1 MMKIERVDKEYA
13 AKSSQSATIAR
24 RQRTFRN
31 RYLHMTE
38 MEMMMMMMNWQDAK
52 VEFLLAEECIKSAR
66 PSARGKVQ
74 LTRLL
79 FLSLSIDPSLI
90 LWSSALICRF
100 FNETLQNMPRDKC
113 HHRAPI
119 NCTLH
124 HYRGHDG
131 GKGTANSS
139 LLYSAKNTLPIFCR
153 LFPCSIFALVLS
165 LALDLENRTKTRW
178 SIILIKQPQQ
188 LSLRI

>member
-24 RQRTFRN
+24 RTFRN

-79 FLSLSIDPSLI
+79 FLSLSIDTSISDLVV
-90 LWSSALICRF
+90 
-100 FNETLQNMPRDKC
+100 KC
-113 HHRAPI
+113 TYLP
-119 NCTLH
+119 
-124 HYRGHDG
+124 
-131 GKGTANSS
+131 
-139 LLYSAKNTLPIFCR
+139 LL
-153 LFPCSIFALVLS
+153 
-165 LALDLENRTKTRW
+165 
-178 SIILIKQPQQ
+178 
-188 LSLRI
+188 